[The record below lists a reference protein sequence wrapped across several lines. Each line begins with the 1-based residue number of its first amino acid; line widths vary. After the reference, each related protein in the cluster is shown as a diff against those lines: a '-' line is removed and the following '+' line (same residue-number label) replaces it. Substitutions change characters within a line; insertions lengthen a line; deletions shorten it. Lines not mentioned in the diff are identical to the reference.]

1 MKVKVHLDTS
11 AVSLFAKLQ
20 MFQNKDKS
28 DKLRFDFYIWFDQF
42 YVSVFSHVQSEEI
55 NYVVELPRGVLSLN
69 VGVNGS

>member
-1 MKVKVHLDTS
+1 MKVHLDTS
-11 AVSLFAKLQ
+11 TVSLFAKLQ

-42 YVSVFSHVQSEEI
+42 YVSFFSHVQSEEI
-55 NYVVELPRGVLSLN
+55 NYVVDLPQGVLSLN